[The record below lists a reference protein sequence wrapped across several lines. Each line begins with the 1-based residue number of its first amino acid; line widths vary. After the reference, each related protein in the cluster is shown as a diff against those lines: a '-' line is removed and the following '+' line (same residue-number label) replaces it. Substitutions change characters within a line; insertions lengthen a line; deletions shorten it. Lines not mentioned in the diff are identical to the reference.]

1 MLLMDK
7 YYKQINDALISY
19 ENYKPYHTK
28 TIDWICNSI
37 DWAWKWRK
45 INKEEMIELA
55 ERVTKLF
62 EEGVV

>member
-1 MLLMDK
+1 MDK

-28 TIDWICNSI
+28 TIDWICNRI

>member
-28 TIDWICNSI
+28 TIDWICNRI

-45 INKEEMIELA
+45 INKEEMVELA